1 MKSDLDR
8 LMKDQNIDALFVSGS
23 SMHNPPMYYF
33 TGDVHLTKAD
43 LIKLPGKDAVLFY
56 NYMERDEAAAAGL
69 TTRPLDD
76 YDIRPLLEET
86 GGDLLSA
93 VALRYKHM
101 LADLGFDS
109 GRMAVYG
116 QMDAGSSYGIFSRLA
131 ELVPGLEI
139 VPEAGGLEIAYASGE
154 SLLMAARETKDEA
167 EIDRIRRMGTVTV
180 EVVDRTAK
188 FLQSHKVV
196 DDTLVME
203 DGAPLTIGHV
213 KSRIDLWAAELGVT
227 NPKGCIFA
235 IGQDAGVP
243 HSAGSDDDPLRLG
256 QTIVFD
262 IFLQE
267 AGGGYFF
274 DFTRTWCLGYAPP
287 EVQAVYD
294 DVRAVFDELMAGLVA
309 GASLSQLQTHTCELF
324 AQRGHP
330 TIETHPGTTDGYV
343 HGIAHGLGLDVHEAP
358 SARNEAGALKPG
370 VVVTVEPALYYPE
383 RGMGVRL
390 EDCIAVHPDGT
401 IENLGEYPY
410 DLVLPMGM

>member
-8 LMKDQNIDALFVSGS
+8 LMQEQNIDALFIVGS

-33 TGDVHLTKAD
+33 TGGVHLTNAD
-43 LIKLPGKDAVLFY
+43 LIKLHGKEPVLYY
-56 NYMERDEAAAAGL
+56 NAMERDEAAASGL
-69 TTRPLDD
+69 ESRCLED
-76 YDIRPLLEET
+76 YDVRPLLEET

-93 VALRYKHM
+93 VALRYMNM
-101 LADLGFDS
+101 LADLGFTS

-116 QMDAGSSYGIFSRLA
+116 QTDAGTAYGVFSRL
-131 ELVPGLEI
+131 LDLLPGLEI
-139 VPEAGGLEIAYASGE
+139 VPESAGMEIAYASGD
-154 SLLMAARETKDEA
+154 SLLMAARETKDKA
-167 EIDRIRRMGTVTV
+167 EIDRIRRMGHITL

-196 DDTLVME
+196 DEVLVMQ
-203 DGAPLTIGHV
+203 DSSPLSIGHV
-213 KSRIDLWAAELGVT
+213 KSRIDLWAAELGAA

-235 IGQDAGVP
+235 IGRDAGVP
-243 HSAGSDDDPLRLG
+243 HSAGSEDDPLRLG

-267 AGGGYFF
+267 TGGGYFF

-294 DVRAVFDELMAGLVA
+294 DVRAVFDELMSGLEP
-309 GASLSQLQTHTCELF
+309 GASLSELQSRTCQLFQ
-324 AQRGHP
+324 QRGHP
-330 TIETHPGTTDGYV
+330 TIESHPGTQDGYV

-358 SARNEAGALKPG
+358 SARDEISTFKPG
-370 VVVTVEPALYYPE
+370 VVVTVEPGLYYPD

-390 EDCIAVHPDGT
+390 EDCIAVLPDGT
-401 IENLGEYPY
+401 IEILAEYPY
-410 DLVLPMGM
+410 DLVLPMGG